1 MCVVWFSRFPK
12 YLPKHNNDNNNDNR
26 VCLLALNFSIVAL
39 SAVWCVER
47 QKKEQEMALW
57 RKQLNAEDLAI
68 LNKIMPLARPAVPTM
83 TLTARAKAAKA
94 APKAFTL
101 QHVEEDDDAVE
112 GKEKDNNRES
122 IVESF
127 VQEEHFNHE
136 HHQSKMLAQ
145 YLLPAET
152 VVLKTRVGAGSFG
165 EVFQGL
171 CLGQPV
177 AVKTMLQVTEKNVKE
192 FRAEVLL
199 TASLRHPN
207 VVSEAH
213 LDCVCF

>member
-1 MCVVWFSRFPK
+1 LFLLFGRRNDPI
-12 YLPKHNNDNNNDNR
+12 NNNR

-47 QKKEQEMALW
+47 QKKEQAMALW

-68 LNKIMPLARPAVPTM
+68 LNKIMPLARPAVPT
-83 TLTARAKAAKA
+83 TLAAHAKAAKRPPPP
-94 APKAFTL
+94 APFSL
-101 QHVEEDDDAVE
+101 QHVEEEDDNNDDHNGEE
-112 GKEKDNNRES
+112 GSKEKDDRES
-122 IVESF
+122 VVESF

-136 HHQSKMLAQ
+136 HHQSKVLAQ
-145 YLLPAET
+145 YLLPADT

-199 TASLRHPN
+199 TATLRHPN
-207 VVSEAH
+207 VVSEEAY
-213 LDCVCF
+213 LDVCIFE